1 MSQAHDPNQPSAE
14 AVAAFL
20 RANPSW
26 LADNPDLYLLLT
38 PPVRVHGESIA
49 DHMAAMVRAA
59 RAQAAERSAETNGVV
74 AAGRAAAGLA
84 ARVHEAVLAL
94 MRAPDPADCVAT
106 ELPGLLAVDAASL
119 CAEVAAETPPL
130 RWAFQARL
138 RPLPRG
144 TVAALLGGRAAVFR
158 DRPADAALLHAEAA
172 PLALHEAL
180 IRVQIAGAPA
190 LLALASR
197 DGAAL
202 PAYGAGALAFLGR
215 AVAAALERADPEQ

>member
-1 MSQAHDPNQPSAE
+1 MSQAHDPDHPSAE

-26 LADNPDLYLLLT
+26 LADNPDLYLLLA
-38 PPVRVHGESIA
+38 PPVRVHGESLA

-59 RAQAAERSAETNGVV
+59 RAQAAERSAEADGVV
-74 AAGRAAAGLA
+74 TAGRAAAGLA

-106 ELPGLLAVDAASL
+106 ELPGLLAVDAAAL
-119 CAEVAAETPPL
+119 CAELDADAPL
-130 RWAFQARL
+130 VSWRFQARL
-138 RPLPRG
+138 RVVPRG
-144 TVAALLGGRAAVFR
+144 TVAALFGGRVVVFR

-172 PLALHEAL
+172 LLARHDAL
-180 IRVQIAGAPA
+180 VQVRLAGAPA

-197 DGAAL
+197 DGAVL

>member
-1 MSQAHDPNQPSAE
+1 MSQAHDPDHPSAD

-26 LADNPDLYLLLT
+26 LADNPDLYLLLA
-38 PPVRVHGESIA
+38 PPVRVHGESLA

-59 RAQAAERSAETNGVV
+59 RAQAAERSAETDGVV

-94 MRAPDPADCVAT
+94 MRAADPADCIAT

-119 CAEVAAETPPL
+119 CAEVEPEALL

-144 TVAALLGGRAAVFR
+144 TLAALFGGRAVVFR

-172 PLALHEAL
+172 PLALHDAL
-180 IRVQIAGAPA
+180 VRVQIAGAPA

-197 DGAAL
+197 DAAVL
-202 PAYGAGALAFLGR
+202 PAYGCGALAFLGR
-215 AVAAALERADPEQ
+215 AVTAALERADPEQ

>member
-1 MSQAHDPNQPSAE
+1 MSQARDEDHPSAD

-26 LADNPDLYLLLT
+26 LAENPDLYLLLA
-38 PPVRVHGESIA
+38 PPVRVHGESFA
-49 DHMAAMVRAA
+49 DHMVAMVRAA
-59 RAQAAERSAETNGVV
+59 RAHAAKRSAETDGVV

-94 MRAPDPADCVAT
+94 MRTPDPADCVAT

-119 CAEVAAETPPL
+119 CAEPDAAVLVTM
-130 RWAFQARL
+130 AFRARL

-144 TVAALLGGRAAVFR
+144 SVAALLGARAVVFR
-158 DRPADAALLHAEAA
+158 DQPADAALLHAEAA
-172 PLALHEAL
+172 PLAQHDAL
-180 IRVQIAGAPA
+180 IRVRQAGPPA

-202 PAYGAGALAFLGR
+202 PGYGAGALAFLGR

>member
-1 MSQAHDPNQPSAE
+1 MSQTHDPDHPSAE

-59 RAQAAERSAETNGVV
+59 RAQAAERSAEANGVV

-84 ARVHEAVLAL
+84 ARVYEAVLAL
-94 MRAPDPADCVAT
+94 MRAPDPVDCVAT

-119 CAEVAAETPPL
+119 CAETDAAAPL
-130 RWAFQARL
+130 VRWTFRARL
-138 RPLPRG
+138 RPLARG
-144 TVAALLGGRAAVFR
+144 MVAVLFGGRAVVFR
-158 DRPADAALLHAEAA
+158 DGPDDAAVFHAEAA
-172 PLALHEAL
+172 ALARHDAL
-180 IRVQIAGAPA
+180 VRVQVAGAPGV
-190 LLALASR
+190 LALASR

-202 PAYGAGALAFLGR
+202 PGYGTGALAFLGR
-215 AVAAALERADPEQ
+215 AVAAALERVDPAQ